1 MIQLLDIRSRVV
13 NILQDASFV
22 RWTKTELNNYIHD
35 SLLDLVRA
43 IRLPIVNVSVDVV
56 ISEDDPI
63 STYSYIDAGNGI
75 IPLPTDL
82 MDISGASIDGRELP
96 VVTTSEMKKLHSE
109 GNLPTV
115 IKDGEY
121 SITQIFGNSLWSSN
135 EDWKE
140 TTGKTQAI
148 VLDQR
153 SSETIRVWPVPK
165 DNTTL
170 LLSGTLRP
178 KRMSDEVP
186 CVYTDISDP
195 DNEVVRY
202 IVTPLNGWV
211 TGSLLIDDAGQELT
225 LDEEDGTLSLDSSN
239 VIILDSDNYQ
249 TECHIDAVWID
260 ALTYGALERAY
271 LKEHDLRNVEKSEYF
286 RNKKMGIIADADRV
300 EPINPASIIGGVN
313 FNRLVVRR

>member
-1 MIQLLDIRSRVV
+1 MIELLDIRSRVV
-13 NILQDASFV
+13 NILQDAGFI

-43 IRLPIVNVSVDVV
+43 IRLPVSDTSVT
-56 ISEDDPI
+56 IS
-63 STYSYIDAGNGI
+63 STAYLV
-75 IPLPTDL
+75 PLPTGL
-82 MDISGASIDGRELP
+82 MDVNGGSIDGRELP
-96 VVTTSEMKKLHSE
+96 IVTTSEMKKLHSE

-135 EDWKE
+135 EDWKA
-140 TTGKTQAI
+140 TSGKTQAL

-153 SSETIRVWPVPK
+153 SSETVRVWPIPSS
-165 DNTTL
+165 DATL
-170 LLSGTLRP
+170 LLTGTLRP

-186 CVYTDISDP
+186 CYYTDDSDP
-195 DNEVVRY
+195 DNIVVRY

-211 TGSLLIDDAGQELT
+211 TGTDLTDDAGRSLEFNET
-225 LDEEDGTLSLDSSN
+225 DDTLSLDETN
-239 VIILDSDNYQ
+239 VFSLDDINYQ
-249 TECHIDAVWID
+249 TTCSIDAVWVD
-260 ALTYGALERAY
+260 ALTFGALERAY

-286 RNKKMGIIADADRV
+286 RNKKMGMIADADRV